1 MRSAGPRILFT
12 FLAASALGAGLT
24 TGCGNDAVGVEACRS
39 IEAERCRWVVAC
51 NIDVGPRRDDSTSP
65 VDDCVRYYRD
75 ECLHGLTLATTE
87 PSDTQT
93 QACVDAIHAAT
104 SCDIVVTPESSP
116 ACAFLK
122 PTADA
127 AVDDVATVVD
137 AAADAPT
144 TTDAGDAAA
153 E

>member
-1 MRSAGPRILFT
+1 MRSAGPRILFA
-12 FLAASALGAGLT
+12 FLALSALGAGLS
-24 TGCGNDAVGVEACRS
+24 TGCGNDAVGVDSCRA

-51 NIDVGPRRDDSTSP
+51 NIDVGPRRADSTSP
-65 VDDCVRYYRD
+65 VDDCVRYYND
-75 ECLHGLTLATTE
+75 ECLHGLTLATSD
-87 PSDTQT
+87 PSNTQT

-122 PTADA
+122 PSADAGTADA
-127 AVDDVATVVD
+127 AAVVD
-137 AAADAPT
+137 AAT
-144 TTDAGDAAA
+144 ETSTTDAADAGG